1 MGRLLRNTRKTGPVL
16 SAPPNELASSL
27 SYRAQRPPNALCAC
41 LDWRHA
47 AVPFALFWFALP
59 LLLACAV
66 LGAAQDKIT
75 PSHGHD
81 LWDTAAGFPGGYVYS
96 MAQTGDGYLWIGTSK
111 GLVRYDGL
119 TFVSIRESDSSAE
132 TKFPVVGL
140 VTDSSEQLW
149 ATDDRTH
156 LFRYAAGRLVGPL
169 FDDGKHQYQ
178 ARPINR
184 TREGWLISASET
196 QGLVEYERGAARV
209 LLDPSAIPNSPTA
222 VAETA
227 DGTFWIG
234 TRDTGVFRLNVT
246 RGAREVQHV
255 TSPPYTKINCLLPVA
270 SSTLLIGT
278 DKGLLSL
285 HNGRLLQELHPE
297 LSNLQILALAS
308 NREGD
313 VWIGTDGRLFRA
325 DAKDIDADGRIHSL
339 DHLAVRSTV
348 TSLFEDRAG
357 NLWIGGPETIERY
370 RASGFTTYLS
380 SAGLPSS
387 NCGAIYVDDQGSV
400 WFAPWDGGLFRLAD
414 GWIQPIKV
422 AGLKDDAVYSIAG
435 GAGEV
440 WVARKSGGVTRFQLQ
455 GGALQTSTYTTRNGL
470 AENTVYSIYR
480 AADGTVWAGT
490 LEEGLS
496 RFRGGRWHT
505 FTTQDGLP
513 SNTISVVTGNA
524 AGEIFVGT
532 PNGLA
537 ELRNNRW
544 VTYAAH
550 DGLPPGAIESLF
562 LDDAGTLW
570 IGTAKGISFL
580 QSGTVHVPVSA
591 PEALYEEIL
600 GIVESNGWLW
610 ITTGNHVL
618 RVRGSALLN
627 DSFGAGDYR
636 EFGVTD
642 GLPSVESVKRSR
654 SVVEDNRGQVW
665 FSLNQGISVLQPSAF
680 ARPAFPVTIRLDG
693 MLVDGKLIAPGGHIR
708 VPPGRRRLT
717 FRYAGVSV
725 SNQEGVRYRYRLE
738 NVDSAWSEPTASRE
752 VDYTNVSPGRFRFE
766 VMGRNAD
773 GRWSGEETTM
783 TFDVEPA
790 YWQTRWF
797 QVVSLAAL
805 ALLAWGLYRL
815 RLRQMTARMD
825 LRYAERLAERTR
837 IARELH
843 DTLLQSFHGLLL
855 RFQAVSNLLPTRP
868 EEAKQRLDGAIGQ
881 TAQAITESRDAVHEL
896 RLSAVVNNDLTLAI
910 SALAKEL
917 AADQT
922 SGDCPDVR
930 VQVEGT
936 PRDLHPI
943 LRDEVYRI
951 AAEALRN
958 ACRHSQARRI
968 EVEIRY
974 DEGQLRLRVRDD
986 GKGIDPNV
994 LDGDRPRGHWGL
1006 RGMRERANLVGGN
1019 LDVWSELDSG
1029 TEVELTVPASVAY
1042 GASSA
1047 PRRSVFPGKLE

>member
-1 MGRLLRNTRKTGPVL
+1 MRRLLRSTRKTVPVL
-16 SAPPNELASSL
+16 SAPPNELT
-27 SYRAQRPPNALCAC
+27 SYYR
-41 LDWRHA
+41 DWRHA

-59 LLLACAV
+59 LLVARAL
-66 LGAAQDKIT
+66 LGAPQDKIT
-75 PSHGHD
+75 PSHSVD
-81 LWDTAAGFPGGYVYS
+81 IWDQAAGFPGGYVYS
-96 MAQTGDGYLWIGTSK
+96 ITQTRDGYLWIGTSK

-119 TFVSIRESDSSAE
+119 TFVFIRESDLSAE
-132 TKFPVVGL
+132 IKSPVVGL
-140 VTDSSEQLW
+140 VTDSNDQLW

-169 FDDGKHQYQ
+169 FDKSKHQYQ
-178 ARPINR
+178 ASPINR
-184 TREGWLISASET
+184 TRDGWLLFASET
-196 QGLVEYERGAARV
+196 QGLVEYARGAARV
-209 LLDPSAIPNSPTA
+209 LLDSSAIPNSPTA

-227 DGTFWIG
+227 DGTFWVG
-234 TRDTGVFRLNVT
+234 TRDTGVFRLNVA
-246 RGAREVQHV
+246 RGAPEVRHI
-255 TSPPYTKINCLLPVA
+255 SGLPYTKINCLLAVGA
-270 SSTLLIGT
+270 STLLLGT
-278 DKGLLSL
+278 DKGLVSL
-285 HNGRLLQELHPE
+285 HNGSLIQEARPE
-297 LSNLQILALAS
+297 LNKREILALA
-308 NREGD
+308 NGLDGD
-313 VWIGTDGRLFRA
+313 VWIGTDSGLFKA
-325 DAKDIDADGRIHSL
+325 DAKDIDADGRIHLL
-339 DHLAVRSTV
+339 DHLTVRSAV

-357 NLWIGGPETIERY
+357 NLWIGGPEVIERY
-370 RASGFTTYLS
+370 RANGFTTYLS

-414 GWIQPIKV
+414 GRIQRINA
-422 AGLKDDAVYSIAG
+422 AGLKDDTVYSLAG
-435 GAGEV
+435 GGGEV
-440 WVARKSGGVTRFQLQ
+440 WAARKNDGVTRFRLS
-455 GGALQTSTYTTRNGL
+455 GGELQTSTYTRRNRV
-470 AENTVYSIYR
+470 AENAVYSIYR
-480 AADGTVWAGT
+480 APDGAVWAGT
-490 LEEGLS
+490 LDEGLS
-496 RFRGGRWHT
+496 RLRGGSWHT

-513 SNTISVVTGNA
+513 SNTISVIAGNA
-524 AGEIFVGT
+524 SGEIFVGT

-570 IGTAKGISFL
+570 IGTVRGISFL
-580 QSGTVHVPVSA
+580 RSGTVHVPVSA

-600 GIVESNGWLW
+600 GMAESDGWLW
-610 ITTGNHVL
+610 ITTDNHVL
-618 RVRGSALLN
+618 RVRCSSLLN

-642 GLPSVESVKRSR
+642 GLPSVEGVKRSR
-654 SVVEDNRGQVW
+654 SVVEDNRGRVW

-680 ARPAFPVTIRLDG
+680 AMPAFPVTIRLDG
-693 MLVDGKLIAPGGHIR
+693 MLADGKLIAPGGDIH
-708 VPPGRRRLT
+708 VPARQRRLT

-725 SNQEGVRYRYRLE
+725 SNQEGVRYRYRLDD
-738 NVDSAWSEPTASRE
+738 VDSAWSEPTRSRE
-752 VDYTNVSPGRFRFE
+752 VDYTNVPPGRFRFE
-766 VMGRNAD
+766 VMARNAD
-773 GRWSGEETTM
+773 GRWSGQEATM

-797 QVVSLAAL
+797 QVASLAAL
-805 ALLAWGLYRL
+805 VLLAWGLYRL

-868 EEAKQRLDGAIGQ
+868 EDAKERLDGAIDQ
-881 TAQAITESRDAVHEL
+881 AAQAIRESRDAVNEL
-896 RLSAVVNNDLTLAI
+896 RSSTMLTNDLALALT
-910 SALAKEL
+910 ALAKEL
-917 AADQT
+917 AADRA
-922 SGDCPDVR
+922 SRNCPDVY

-974 DEGQLRLRVRDD
+974 DEGQLRLRIRDN

-994 LDGDRPRGHWGL
+994 VDGDRLPGHWGL
-1006 RGMRERANLVGGN
+1006 PGMRERAELVGGN
-1019 LDVWSELDSG
+1019 LDVWSKLGSG
-1029 TEVELTVPASVAY
+1029 TEIDLTVPASVAY
-1042 GASSA
+1042 STSPA
-1047 PRRSVFPGKLE
+1047 RRRLVFSRKN